1 MSGQTLKDQGLRDLA
16 KAAGLAVAWTDY
28 RGQPRTVSDETLC
41 VLLAALNLPA
51 GSKGEL
57 AHSLET
63 LAVAHRSRPS
73 LVTAARGRPVRLT
86 GKPGKAVLTL
96 ETGERLDVALTRDG
110 AGHVAFRAPMRIGY
124 HRLET
129 DEGSTI
135 LAVAPT
141 RALDIADL
149 TGGRKAWGVAA
160 QLYSL
165 NNGGDFGDFGD
176 LARFATALGER
187 GADAVAVSPTHALF
201 TADLGRYA
209 PYGPSTRLF
218 LNPLYAPAGPRDPA
232 KPAPLIDWLGG
243 AERKM
248 RALREDYAA
257 FCGSRDDRAVF
268 EDFVQASGAP
278 LLSHARFEVLD
289 ARFRPRGLY
298 HWRDWPDGYDDV
310 QSAAVQALAAGD
322 PEVEFQLFLQWRVDQ
337 AAGVAQGAARSAGM
351 AVGLISDLAVGMDGA
366 GSHAWSRPTDVL
378 TGVSIG
384 APPDLLAHDGQTWG
398 LTTFSP
404 TALRTQGYEP
414 FLATLRAALRHA
426 GGVRI
431 DHAIGLEHLWV
442 TPEGAKASEGAYL
455 DYPFE
460 DLLRLLALESHR
472 RGAIVIG
479 EDLGTVP
486 PGFRA
491 RTTAAG
497 LAGMRVLWFE
507 QTKAGEFRAPSRW
520 GRRAAAMT
528 TTHDLP
534 TVAGWWRGRDIDWR
548 EQIGADP
555 NPTASRLDR
564 DRDAGRLW
572 RAMLKSGAAHGP
584 KPGPGQTDKVVDAAL
599 VHVAGAD
606 CDLALIATE
615 DILGEVEQPN
625 LPGLSDPHPNWRR
638 RLPPGNGLD
647 QPKAIARLKALNQA
661 RGRKS

>member
-1 MSGQTLKDQGLRDLA
+1 MSGQGLKDLA

-28 RGQPRTVSDETLC
+28 RGQPRTVSDDSLR
-41 VLLAALNLPA
+41 VILAAMDLPA
-51 GSKGEL
+51 VSKGEL
-57 AHSLET
+57 AHSLEI
-63 LAVAHRSRPS
+63 LATARHSRPP
-73 LVTAARGRPVRLT
+73 LVTAVRGRPVRLT
-86 GKPGKAVLTL
+86 GKPGRAALTL
-96 ETGERLDVALTRDG
+96 ETGERADVALKSDG
-110 AGHVAFRAPMRIGY
+110 VGHVVFRAPTRIGY

-129 DEGSTI
+129 TEGSTT
-135 LAVAPT
+135 LAVAPA

-165 NNGGDFGDFGD
+165 DEGGDFGDFGD
-176 LARFATALGER
+176 LARFAAALGGF

-218 LNPLYAPAGPRDPA
+218 LNPLYAPAGSPLRA
-232 KPAPLIDWLGG
+232 NATPLIDWPGG

-248 RALREDYAA
+248 QALREDYSA
-257 FCGSRDDRAVF
+257 FRATRHERAVF
-268 EDFVQASGAP
+268 EDFVRAGGAP

-289 ARFRPRGLY
+289 SRFRARGLY
-298 HWRDWPDGYDDV
+298 HWRDWPDGFNDAE
-310 QSAAVQALAAGD
+310 SAAVQTLATAE

-337 AAGVAQGAARSAGM
+337 AAGAAQGAAKAAGM

-404 TALRTQGYEP
+404 TALRTQSYAP

-431 DHAIGLEHLWV
+431 DHAIGLQHLWV
-442 TPEGAKASEGAYL
+442 TPDGAKASEGAYL

-472 RGAIVIG
+472 RRAIVIG

-507 QTKAGEFRAPSRW
+507 QTEAGDFRAPSRW

-555 NPTASRLDR
+555 DPSASRLDR
-564 DRDAGRLW
+564 TRDAVRLW
-572 RAMLKSGAAHGP
+572 RAMLKSGAAKGV
-584 KPGPGQTDKVVDAAL
+584 KPGPDQTDKVVDAAL
-599 VHVAGAD
+599 AHVARAD
-606 CDLALIATE
+606 CDLALIAME
-615 DILGEVEQPN
+615 DVLGEMEQPN

-638 RLPPGNGLD
+638 RLPPGNGLG
-647 QPKAIARLKALNQA
+647 QPKTIARLKALNRA
-661 RGRKS
+661 RGRTS